1 MKRTKKQEV
10 EKPSVNPFLSN
21 QYKKI
26 PKDKWLE
33 IPINT
38 RIAYVY
44 VSPANGKKTYI
55 KSGFVQQHCISVS
68 GLPMICVKVGTRV
81 WNNVHNSFEAIYYD
95 VNEYDKIKKLKE
107 NSPKIQAPMI
117 EFANKLNILDQKVN
131 MILRRSI

>member
-1 MKRTKKQEV
+1 MKRTKKQDE
-10 EKPSVNPFLSN
+10 SNPFLSS

-44 VSPANGKKTYI
+44 VSPVNGKKTYI
-55 KSGFVQQHCISVS
+55 KSGFVQQHCISS
-68 GLPMICVKVGTRV
+68 TGLPMICVKVGTRV
-81 WNNVHNSFEAIYYD
+81 WNNLHSVFGAIYYD
-95 VNEYDKIKKLKE
+95 VKEHDNIKKLKT
-107 NSPKIQAPMI
+107 NAPKIQAPMM